1 MTSTIESKTMFSI
14 VARSAD
20 WMAKNVGSVRTESYD
35 KDGKLM
41 GYTVLTSV
49 K

>member
-1 MTSTIESKTMFSI
+1 MFTI
-14 VARSAD
+14 VAKSTD
-20 WMAKNVGSVRTESYD
+20 WMAKKVGTVRSESYD

-41 GYTVLTSV
+41 GYTVLTSM